1 MKHLIIYSAAASCL
15 FGAWPV
21 TAAATIAIGRS
32 DTGMVIAFDTE
43 LGKTYGIQV
52 SADLEDWADLGLAL
66 EGDGIPATHLL
77 ADPQVPRGFYR
88 LSITDNLVELA
99 PTAEQFQELVVGT
112 SIYTY
117 DFVSSTRFEWF
128 DETGNWS
135 YTKTG
140 ADKAKLVLTYDEDQN
155 DPDVY
160 REEILMTF
168 ASPTSGTARYS
179 EYYGSVEIPS
189 SVQLLPFDLSG

>member
-1 MKHLIIYSAAASCL
+1 MKLLLIYTAAVICL
-15 FGAWPV
+15 FGARPV
-21 TAAATIAIGRS
+21 ALAATVAIGQS
-32 DTGMVIAFDTE
+32 DTGMVITFDTE

-52 SADLEDWADLGLAL
+52 SADLEDWADLGVAL
-66 EGDGIPATHLL
+66 EGDGLPATHLL

-88 LSITDNLVELA
+88 LSVTDNPVELA

-117 DFVSSTRFEWF
+117 DFVSTTRFEWF

-140 ADKAKLVLTYDEDQN
+140 EDTAKLVLTYDEDLN

-168 ASPTSGTARYS
+168 TSPTSGTARYS
-179 EYYGSVEIPS
+179 EYDGSIEVPS